1 MRNAV
6 SNCLELLV
14 GYLNSDIDVN
24 TITIFNT
31 DDDIDFNK
39 KNIYNLVNIG
49 IVSSNFENKTIGFEI
64 LFITQRDDVKT
75 TITNKLEGNDNR
87 VDNIQTAHSVMNNLV
102 KKLRLLNNDFDIQ
115 YISSTEPQIFFKAY
129 TNGMDGMTIEIV
141 LQYPDND
148 TNVCCDGC

>member
-14 GYLNSDIDVN
+14 GYLQQDIDVN
-24 TITIFNT
+24 TITIFQI

-49 IVSSNFENKTIGFEI
+49 IVSSNFESKTIGFEV

-102 KKLRLLNNDFDIQ
+102 KKLRLLNNDYDIQ
-115 YISSTEPQIFFKAY
+115 FISVTEPQIFFKAY

>member
-1 MRNAV
+1 MRNAI

-14 GYLNSDIDVN
+14 GYLNEDIDVN
-24 TITIFNT
+24 TITIFQT

-49 IVSSNFENKTIGFEI
+49 IVSSNFESKTIGFEV

-87 VDNIQTAHSVMNNLV
+87 VDNIQTAHSVMNNLL
-102 KKLRLLNNDFDIQ
+102 KKLRLLNNNYDIQ
-115 YISSTEPQIFFKAY
+115 FISATEPQIFFKAY

>member
-1 MRNAV
+1 MRNAI

-14 GYLNSDIDVN
+14 GYLQQDIDVN
-24 TITIFNT
+24 TITIFQT

-49 IVSSNFENKTIGFEI
+49 IVSSNFETKTIGFEV
-64 LFITQRDDVKT
+64 LFITQRDEVKT

-87 VDNIQTAHSVMNNLV
+87 VDNIQTAHSVLNNLV
-102 KKLRLLNNDFDIQ
+102 KKLRLLNNDYDIQ
-115 YISSTEPQIFFKAY
+115 FISATEPQIFFKAY

-141 LQYPDND
+141 LQYPDNN

>member
-6 SNCLELLV
+6 SNCLELLA
-14 GYLNSDIDVN
+14 GYLQQDIDVN
-24 TITIFNT
+24 TITIFQT

-49 IVSSNFENKTIGFEI
+49 IVSSNFESKTIGFEV

-87 VDNIQTAHSVMNNLV
+87 VDNIQTAHSVMNNLL

-115 YISSTEPQIFFKAY
+115 FISATEPQIFFKAY

>member
-14 GYLNSDIDVN
+14 GYLQQDIDVN
-24 TITIFNT
+24 TITIFQT

-49 IVSSNFENKTIGFEI
+49 IVSSNFETKTIGFEV

-87 VDNIQTAHSVMNNLV
+87 VDNIQCAHSVLNNLV
-102 KKLRLLNNDFDIQ
+102 KKLRLLNNDYDIQ
-115 YISSTEPQIFFKAY
+115 FISATEPQIFFKAY

>member
-1 MRNAV
+1 MRNAI

-14 GYLNSDIDVN
+14 GYLNEDIDVN
-24 TITIFNT
+24 TITIFQT

-49 IVSSNFENKTIGFEI
+49 IVSSNFETKTIGFEV

-87 VDNIQTAHSVMNNLV
+87 VDNIQCAHSVLNNLV

-115 YISSTEPQIFFKAY
+115 FISATEPQIFFKAY

-141 LQYPDND
+141 LQYPDNN